1 MLKIGTEFK
10 NTECESDVLLAIT
23 RFSHKSI
30 FYKVVGRAD
39 SSESRISKN
48 IFKKKYAIIHR

>member
-48 IFKKKYAIIHR
+48 IF